1 MPKRS
6 LTQLFVDRIG
16 PPKAGRVEYWDTH
29 LPGCGSARVA
39 RSRGSSCSGSTAAT
53 ARRCARRLAGCARS
67 RSVADARKRALASLE
82 KARGG
87 VNPVTEREA
96 VATRAAA
103 DELETFAAVAGRFLA
118 EHVERNCRPK
128 TVSEWKRVI
137 EKEMIPE
144 WGTRPIR
151 GLGKGDVLKLLNT
164 KAVTRPMQADEIR
177 KILRRLC
184 SWAIGENLIAADP
197 TDRVAKR
204 VTTRE
209 ARDRVLSDVE
219 IKAFWAACERSGWPF
234 GPLLKLLLLTGQR
247 REEVGA
253 LRWGEFDLDSGTWT
267 IPATRA
273 KNKKLHDVHLSAFAL
288 ELLAGLPR
296 TGDLLFAS

>member
-29 LPGCGSARVA
+29 LPSFGLRVSASGAKSWVVMFRVHGGD
-39 RSRGSSCSGSTAAT
+39 RTQVRETLGRVRTIP
-53 ARRCARRLAGCARS
+53 
-67 RSVADARKRALASLE
+67 SVADARKRALASLE

-197 TDRVAKR
+197 TAWLNGSRR
-204 VTTRE
+204 
-209 ARDRVLSDVE
+209 AR
-219 IKAFWAACERSGWPF
+219 
-234 GPLLKLLLLTGQR
+234 
-247 REEVGA
+247 
-253 LRWGEFDLDSGTWT
+253 
-267 IPATRA
+267 PAT
-273 KNKKLHDVHLSAFAL
+273 
-288 ELLAGLPR
+288 GC
-296 TGDLLFAS
+296 

>member
-1 MPKRS
+1 MVP
-6 LTQLFVDRIG
+6 G
-16 PPKAGRVEYWDTH
+16 AG
-29 LPGCGSARVA
+29 LGGF
-39 RSRGSSCSGSTAAT
+39 
-53 ARRCARRLAGCARS
+53 
-67 RSVADARKRALASLE
+67 ADGE
-82 KARGG
+82 
-87 VNPVTEREA
+87 E
-96 VATRAAA
+96 
-103 DELETFAAVAGRFLA
+103 DLA

-234 GPLLKLLLLTGQR
+234 GPLFKLLLLTGQR